1 MNKIILANIILVAVL
16 LTACGNYESA
26 STNTPASTSNS
37 KPSFGLYD
45 ISSSGT
51 SSSQPAT
58 APVANTSS
66 YSDQTR
72 LGSGSGSGGGGGGR
86 NEPAIVALKISME
99 QTTASQINTAPTDR
113 KIIRNAELNL
123 EAENPEQ
130 AQQQITAIAE
140 LKGGFVVESQQSSS
154 DIKSTTRDT
163 VVMTVRVPAEKFGE
177 TLDEIRKTASRVVVE
192 NVKGQDVTEEFIDIE
207 AQLKAKKALEQ
218 QFMEIMKRANTVD
231 DALSVQSQLAEV
243 RGEIEK
249 IEGRKRFLEN
259 QASLSTIKIRLQ
271 TAKVFAASS
280 EGFGDRVAESF
291 SRGFDI
297 ALNFILGLVTL
308 VIGALPFAL
317 FVGVPGYFL
326 ARSIMRRRNRPM
338 SVSEIAKEE
347 IQNE

>member
-1 MNKIILANIILVAVL
+1 MKKIILASTFLVAGSFA
-16 LTACGNYESA
+16 ACGNYESSVA
-26 STNTPASTSNS
+26 SRQAPSSNS
-37 KPSFGLYD
+37 NISFGLYD
-45 ISSSGT
+45 ISSSGP
-51 SSSQPAT
+51 SSAK
-58 APVANTSS
+58 AE
-66 YSDQTR
+66 TR
-72 LGSGSGSGGGGGGR
+72 VTNSASTGPGSGSGSGSGGGGGGGGR
-86 NEPAIVALKISME
+86 QEAIPADQTISLE

-130 AQQQITAIAE
+130 AQQQITAITE

-154 DIKSTTRDT
+154 DRKSTTRDT

-177 TLDEIRKTASRVVVE
+177 TLEEIRKTASRVVVE
-192 NVKGQDVTEEFIDIE
+192 SVKGQDVTEEFIDIE

-231 DALSVQSQLAEV
+231 DALSVQSQLADV
-243 RGEIEK
+243 RGEIER

-297 ALNFILGLVTL
+297 ALNFILGLVTF

-317 FVGVPGYFL
+317 FIGVPGYL
-326 ARSIMRRRNRPM
+326 IARFVMRRRNRPM
-338 SVSEIAKEE
+338 SASDIAKEE
-347 IQNE
+347 IKNE

>member
-1 MNKIILANIILVAVL
+1 MNNIILASIFLAVATL
-16 LTACGNYESA
+16 AACGNYESSVA
-26 STNTPASTSNS
+26 NKPTSASNS
-37 KPSFGLYD
+37 NTSFGLYD
-45 ISSSGT
+45 IASDDSKAPQTDNLKSEKT
-51 SSSQPAT
+51 LTPAQI
-58 APVANTSS
+58 P
-66 YSDQTR
+66 
-72 LGSGSGSGGGGGGR
+72 GGGGGGR
-86 NEPAIVALKISME
+86 EERSVVAEKISLA

-113 KIIRNAELNL
+113 KIVRNAELSL

-163 VVMTVRVPAEKFGE
+163 VIMTVRVPAEKFGE
-177 TLDEIRKTASRVVVE
+177 TLEEIRKTASRIVVE
-192 NVKGQDVTEEFIDIE
+192 NIKGQDVTEEFIDIE

-231 DALSVQSQLAEV
+231 DALSVQSQLADV
-243 RGEIEK
+243 RVEIEK

-259 QASLSTIKIRLQ
+259 QAALSTIKIRIQ

-280 EGFGDRVAESF
+280 EGFGDGVAESF
-291 SRGFDI
+291 GRGFDI
-297 ALNFILGLVTL
+297 ALNFILGLVTF

-338 SVSEIAKEE
+338 SVSEIAEEE
-347 IQNE
+347 IKNE

>member
-1 MNKIILANIILVAVL
+1 MKKVSLWIISLAAVL
-16 LTACGNYESA
+16 SACAGDRAAS
-26 STNTPASTSNS
+26 STNTST

-45 ISSSGT
+45 ISSSDQSTQTEKAQNLRT
-51 SSSQPAT
+51 SDMPAS
-58 APVANTSS
+58 N
-66 YSDQTR
+66 
-72 LGSGSGSGGGGGGR
+72 SGGGGGGGR
-86 NEPAIVALKISME
+86 TEPTLVAQKISLE

-177 TLDEIRKTASRVVVE
+177 TLEEIRKTASRVVAE

-231 DALSVQSQLAEV
+231 DALSVQSQLANV

-297 ALNFILGLVTL
+297 ALNFVLGLVTF

-317 FVGVPGYFL
+317 FIGVPGYFL

-338 SVSEIAKEE
+338 SVSEIAEEE
-347 IQNE
+347 IKNE